1 MVDPVSGSG
10 GASNTGAVNRAQN
23 KNQIENRLEKRAEA
37 LGESRGLDSVEL
49 SDEAI
54 SLAQA
59 EATAA
64 QIRQILEDNVNET
77 LSRDTGQIDK
87 LL

>member
-10 GASNTGAVNRAQN
+10 GAQNSGAVNRSQ
-23 KNQIENRLEKRAEA
+23 KNQIEKQAEVIGA
-37 LGESRGLDSVEL
+37 SRDSDRVEL

-54 SLAQA
+54 SLADA
-59 EATAA
+59 EATAKA
-64 QIRQILEDNVNET
+64 TRTILEERVEET
-77 LSRDTGQIDK
+77 LSSDANRIDT